1 MSTET
6 KTVYQLDRHHC
17 YLCTTVADRDPLD
30 ENNWLI
36 PAGCVETAPPQTGKN
51 QTAQWQAESQTW
63 HIIPDYRGQTAYRTD
78 IGQHDGIAA
87 DTVTEPGALPAGLTI
102 EPPPSSLHTWDGKAW
117 VLDAETA
124 AALKQA
130 QQEEMWT
137 RIKAKREEQRYGG
150 AYIPALKK
158 WLQTDEP
165 SRTQYLQLQLL
176 EAKGLFKQ
184 PVRWK
189 TMDNSFIGLDAAAV
203 TAIALQIMDNEQA
216 DFANAERHKAAMEK
230 VEHPLEYDYSD
241 GWTANYEQSA
251 AELEETEK

>member
-117 VLDAETA
+117 VLDKA
-124 AALKQA
+124 AAQARKAA
-130 QQEEMWT
+130 QQDEMWE
-137 RIKAKREEQRYGG
+137 RIKAKRYDNLRHGVFVKSVG
-150 AYIPALKK
+150 K
-158 WLQTDEP
+158 WFYTNDE
-165 SRTQYLQLQLL
+165 SRTQYILL
-176 EAKGLFKQ
+176 RTMKTLPPNLK
-184 PVRWK
+184 WK
-189 TMDNSFIGLDAAAV
+189 TMENDFVLMTRELLDEMTTQMV
-203 TAIALQIMDNEQA
+203 LDEQA
-216 DFANAERHKAAMEK
+216 DFANAERHKAAMLKAEN
-230 VEHPLEYDYSD
+230 PLEYDYSG
-241 GWTANYEQSA
+241 GWTANYEQPA
-251 AELEETEK
+251 AELEEAEK

>member
-17 YLCTTVADRDPLD
+17 YLCTTAADRDPLD

-51 QTAQWQAESQTW
+51 QTAQWQQDSQTW
-63 HIIPDYRGQTAYRTD
+63 RVIPDYRGQTAYRTD

-87 DTVTEPGALPAGLTI
+87 DTVTEPGELPAGLTI

-158 WLQTDEP
+158 WLQSDEP

-216 DFANAERHKAAMEK
+216 DFANAERHRAAMLK
-230 VEHPLEYDYSD
+230 ADNPLDYDYSG
-241 GWTANYEQSA
+241 GWTANYA
-251 AELEETEK
+251 TAEAREGTK

>member
-17 YLCTTVADRDPLD
+17 YLCTTVADRDPLV

-63 HIIPDYRGQTAYRTD
+63 RIIPDYRGQTAYRTD
-78 IGQHDGIAA
+78 TWQHDGIAA

-102 EPPPSSLHTWDGKAW
+102 EPPPSALHTWDGKAW
-117 VLDAETA
+117 ALDAETA

-130 QQEEMWT
+130 QQEEVWT
-137 RIKAKREEQRYGG
+137 RIKAKREAQRYGG

-203 TAIALQIMDNEQA
+203 TAIALQIMDNEQV
-216 DFANAERHKAAMEK
+216 DFANAERHRAAMLK
-230 VEHPLEYDYSD
+230 ADNPLDYDYSD
-241 GWTANYEQSA
+241 GWTEIYQA
-251 AELEETEK
+251 A

>member
-1 MSTET
+1 MSNET

-17 YLCTTVADRDPLD
+17 YLCTTAADRDPLD

-36 PAGCVETAPPQTGKN
+36 PAGCVEAAPPETGKN
-51 QTAQWQAESQTW
+51 QTAQWQQDSQTW
-63 HIIPDYRGQTAYRTD
+63 RIIPDYRGQTAYRTD
-78 IGQHDGIAA
+78 TWQHDGIAA
-87 DTVTEPGALPAGLTI
+87 DTVTEPGELPEGLTI
-102 EPPPSSLHTWDGKAW
+102 EPPPSSLHTWDSKAW

-158 WLQTDEP
+158 WLQSDEP

-216 DFANAERHKAAMEK
+216 DFANAERHRAAMLK
-230 VEHPLEYDYSD
+230 ADNPLDYDYSD
-241 GWTANYEQSA
+241 GWTEIYQA
-251 AELEETEK
+251 A

>member
-1 MSTET
+1 MSNET

-17 YLCTTVADRDPLD
+17 YLCTTAADRDPLD

-36 PAGCVETAPPQTGKN
+36 PAGCVEVAPPETGKN

-63 HIIPDYRGQTAYRTD
+63 HIMPDYRGQTAYRTD

-137 RIKAKREEQRYGG
+137 RIKAKREMQRYGG
-150 AYIPALKK
+150 AYIPSLKK
-158 WLQTDEP
+158 WMQTDEP

-203 TAIALQIMDNEQA
+203 TAIALQIMDNEQV
-216 DFANAERHKAAMEK
+216 DFANAERHRAAMLK
-230 VEHPLEYDYSD
+230 ADNPLDYDYSD
-241 GWTANYEQSA
+241 GWTEIYQA
-251 AELEETEK
+251 A

>member
-1 MSTET
+1 MSNET
-6 KTVYQLDRHHC
+6 RTVYQLDRHHC
-17 YLCTTVADRDPLD
+17 YLCTTAADRDPLD

-36 PAGCVETAPPQTGKN
+36 PAGCVESAPPQTGKN

-63 HIIPDYRGQTAYRTD
+63 RIIPDYRGQTAYRTD
-78 IGQHDGIAA
+78 TWQHDGIAA
-87 DTVTEPGALPAGLTI
+87 DTVTEPGALPEGLTI

-130 QQEEMWT
+130 QQEEVWT
-137 RIKAKREEQRYGG
+137 RIKAKREMQRYGG

-216 DFANAERHKAAMEK
+216 DFANAERHRAAMLK
-230 VEHPLEYDYSD
+230 ADNPLDYDYSG
-241 GWTANYEQSA
+241 GWTDNYA
-251 AELEETEK
+251 TAEALEDTK

>member
-1 MSTET
+1 M
-6 KTVYQLDRHHC
+6 TVYYYDNGFYDDANGGHVPDGATEVSREQ
-17 YLCTTVADRDPLD
+17 
-30 ENNWLI
+30 
-36 PAGCVETAPPQTGKN
+36 
-51 QTAQWQAESQTW
+51 
-63 HIIPDYRGQTAYRTD
+63 HIAL
-78 IGQHDGIAA
+78 
-87 DTVTEPGALPAGLTI
+87 LPALNAGSLILPDLSIT
-102 EPPPSSLHTWDGKAW
+102 PPRPSALHTWDGKAW
-117 VLDAETA
+117 VLDKA
-124 AALKQA
+124 AAQQHKAA

-158 WLQTDEP
+158 WLQSDEP

-216 DFANAERHKAAMEK
+216 DFANAERHRAAMLK
-230 VEHPLEYDYSD
+230 ADNPLDYDYSG
-241 GWTANYEQSA
+241 GWTANYA
-251 AELEETEK
+251 TAEARESTK

>member
-17 YLCTTVADRDPLD
+17 YLCTTAADRDPMD

-36 PAGCVETAPPQTGKN
+36 PAGCVESAPPQTGKN
-51 QTAQWQAESQTW
+51 QTAQWQADSQTW
-63 HIIPDYRGQTAYRTD
+63 RIIPDYRGQTVWRTD
-78 IGQHDGIAA
+78 TWQHDGIAA
-87 DTVTEPGALPAGLTI
+87 DTVTEPGELPAGLTI

-130 QQEEMWT
+130 QQEEVWT
-137 RIKAKREEQRYGG
+137 RIKAKREMQRYGG
-150 AYIPALKK
+150 AYIPSLKK
-158 WLQTDEP
+158 WMQTDEP

-216 DFANAERHKAAMEK
+216 DFANAERHRAAMLK
-230 VEHPLEYDYSD
+230 ADNPLDYDYSD
-241 GWTANYEQSA
+241 GWTEIYQA
-251 AELEETEK
+251 A

>member
-1 MSTET
+1 M
-6 KTVYQLDRHHC
+6 TVYYYDNGFYDDTNGGRVPDGATEVSREQHIAL
-17 YLCTTVADRDPLD
+17 LSAL
-30 ENNWLI
+30 NAGSLI
-36 PAGCVETAPPQTGKN
+36 LPDLSVTPP
-51 QTAQWQAESQTW
+51 
-63 HIIPDYRGQTAYRTD
+63 R
-78 IGQHDGIAA
+78 
-87 DTVTEPGALPAGLTI
+87 
-102 EPPPSSLHTWDGKAW
+102 PSALHTWDAAKKAW
-117 VLDAETA
+117 VLDKA
-124 AALKQA
+124 AAQAHKAA

-158 WLQTDEP
+158 WLQSDEP

-216 DFANAERHKAAMEK
+216 DFANAERHRAAMLK
-230 VEHPLEYDYSD
+230 ADNPLDYDYSG
-241 GWTANYEQSA
+241 GWTANYA
-251 AELEETEK
+251 TATER